1 MRIKGYRTCIW
12 KDAVDE
18 CHSKQAYHR
27 IPPHVSKKAHAANPF
42 WQHMHQIPSS
52 RSFLAAHIKRR
63 CCDLRVLSRSHIY
76 ALISRTYMH
85 SYLAHICTHISH
97 IYALISRTYMH
108 SYLAHICTHIGKVW
122 LYTYICIYICIHM
135 YVNMYMCMYI
145 YIRIF
150 TYIKCIHVQWRCC
163 VLCRS
168 LFCHHMLCVTVSCSL
183 LQRCSC
189 VCRIQ
194 SRLLCR
200 HLLLET
206 RSWSLQCAHFVAVC
220 CSVLQY
226 AAVCCSELQCAAVC
240 CSQLQRTAVYCSV
253 LQRAAVCCSVLQR
266 DAVFCNVL

>member
-1 MRIKGYRTCIW
+1 MSITKLLHMRIKGYRTCIW

-76 ALISRTYMH
+76 ALISRTYMQ
-85 SYLAHICTHISH
+85 
-97 IYALISRTYMH
+97 

-122 LYTYICIYICIHM
+122 LYTYICIHICIHM
-135 YVNMYMCMYI
+135 YVNMYIYMYI

-168 LFCHHMLCVTVSCSL
+168 LFCHHM
-183 LQRCSC
+183 
-189 VCRIQ
+189 
-194 SRLLCR
+194 
-200 HLLLET
+200 
-206 RSWSLQCAHFVAVC
+206 
-220 CSVLQY
+220 
-226 AAVCCSELQCAAVC
+226 
-240 CSQLQRTAVYCSV
+240 
-253 LQRAAVCCSVLQR
+253 
-266 DAVFCNVL
+266 